1 MRLSQKCNLS
11 HGAPR
16 QLYGIEMYAKWPSTP
31 CQRQACAQADTRV
44 IYETYSY
51 LNLLCSLTDL
61 FFKNIRFLSRKKMNT
76 AKN

>member
-31 CQRQACAQADTRV
+31 CQRQACAQADTRANSE
-44 IYETYSY
+44 IASLNTDSPKITLKY
-51 LNLLCSLTDL
+51 LP
-61 FFKNIRFLSRKKMNT
+61 KNSMDPD
-76 AKN
+76 A